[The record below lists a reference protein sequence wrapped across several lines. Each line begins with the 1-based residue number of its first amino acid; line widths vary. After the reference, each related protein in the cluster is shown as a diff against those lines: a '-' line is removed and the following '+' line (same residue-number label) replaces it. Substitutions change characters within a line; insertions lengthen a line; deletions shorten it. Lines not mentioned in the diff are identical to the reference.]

1 MFENCITGALF
12 LAIYKLININKM
24 WISALHRWIQN
35 KIIEQMHL
43 CQVKPLI
50 SHSGILM
57 MLCQSIFQINAKS
70 VKSKHIPLPHLLTY
84 TSILTHMVNIQPVSV
99 VKEITSI
106 LPLLIFHTWIVIYQP
121 LPRIEF
127 IFHNLYFTLKHAICI
142 KTYACHYYLNSG
154 ANQGKWEKYRFCVF
168 LRCFSQK
175 ITLERQG
182 NIYIRISLELS
193 YVRILTTGSSNS
205 HDDHDRIPW
214 YETWISAF
222 LVILM

>member
-1 MFENCITGALF
+1 
-12 LAIYKLININKM
+12 
-24 WISALHRWIQN
+24 
-35 KIIEQMHL
+35 
-43 CQVKPLI
+43 
-50 SHSGILM
+50 LM

-168 LRCFSQK
+168 LRCFFTEDNSRETGEH
-175 ITLERQG
+175 IHSNLSRVIICPYLENRK
-182 NIYIRISLELS
+182 
-193 YVRILTTGSSNS
+193 
-205 HDDHDRIPW
+205 
-214 YETWISAF
+214 
-222 LVILM
+222 